1 VKVEDCDNA
10 DKEEEIVQVEELL
23 CSYCS
28 ASMKYVRMLFGK
40 DRGLNGCL
48 LELETIPTN

>member
-1 VKVEDCDNA
+1 VKVEDCDNT
-10 DKEEEIVQVEELL
+10 DKEEETVQVEE
-23 CSYCS
+23 
-28 ASMKYVRMLFGK
+28 YVRMLFGK